1 MSQLR
6 GSVADPGDPETLV
19 FAGSSVDGW
28 GRRDGMPVARRLLD
42 DSHHSCVAESEHDL
56 PFRGTTHTRFAGP
69 SFDSDEL
76 RSLGDHSRLD
86 LSGLQFADH
95 VGGAFLRRLIEGGA
109 QVVACTDFLR
119 ELIAIDFR
127 QGEDGC
133 ADAERQLVQ
142 RLQAGD
148 EGAFEELVRRHGGR
162 MLSVARRFLGS
173 EEDARDAL
181 QDAFAAAFEGIGRF
195 NGEAML
201 STWLHRIV
209 VNAALMQL
217 RRRRRKREHSIDE
230 LLPSFDAEGSWPN
243 DYNPVCTTS
252 HAILEQC
259 ETREQVRQC
268 IAGLPESYRAILLL
282 RDIEELDTAETAERL
297 GIAPSAVK
305 VRLHRARRALGTLL
319 EREAKATD
327 DASVRRASTRIVKA
341 A

>member
-1 MSQLR
+1 MD
-6 GSVADPGDPETLV
+6 GADAMVCL
-19 FAGSSVDGW
+19 
-28 GRRDGMPVARRLLD
+28 LLD
-42 DSHHSCVAESEHDL
+42 VSLMIRITAVSRNRSMT
-56 PFRGTTHTRFAGP
+56 FRFEGQLTQGSLAHL
-69 SFDSDEL
+69 SDSDEL

-230 LLPSFDAEGSWPN
+230 LLPSFDAEGSWSN
-243 DYNPVCTTS
+243 GYSAACSTS
-252 HAILEQC
+252 HAILEQR
-259 ETREQVRQC
+259 ETIELVRQC
-268 IAGLPESYRAILLL
+268 IAALPESYRAILLL
-282 RDIEELDTAETAERL
+282 RDIEQLDTAETAERL

-305 VRLHRARRALGTLL
+305 VRLHRARQALGTLL
-319 EREAKATD
+319 ERGED
-327 DASVRRASTRIVKA
+327 SVRCVVRRPKTRIVQA